1 MIGSVSPAEVISKQ
15 GKIMSE
21 IFVRQVQAGLVGL
34 PQTESLDFDSTQV
47 DWQDCGAQGFRIKP
61 LLEDTEAGL
70 RTWLMQVDA
79 GAFSPLHAHDEIEQI
94 YVLEGSFYDQDKT
107 YRPGEYI
114 VRAPGA
120 MHSAGSED
128 GAVVLLFYSPANSYS

>member
-1 MIGSVSPAEVISKQ
+1 
-15 GKIMSE
+15 MSE
-21 IFVRQVQAGLVGL
+21 IFVRQAPTGLLGL

-47 DWQDCGAQGFRIKP
+47 DWQECNAPGFRIKP
-61 LLEDTEAGL
+61 LLEDTRAGL

-107 YRPGEYI
+107 YRPGEFI

-128 GAVVLLFYSPANSYS
+128 GAVVLLFYSPASRH